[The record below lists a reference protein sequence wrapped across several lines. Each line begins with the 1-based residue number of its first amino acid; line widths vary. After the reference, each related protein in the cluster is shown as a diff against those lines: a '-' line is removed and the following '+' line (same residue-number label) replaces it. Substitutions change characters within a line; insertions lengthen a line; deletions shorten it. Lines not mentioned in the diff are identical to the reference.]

1 MSEYTYPQVAFHGDD
16 EVDIRPTPRYDSTTP
31 LHSAS
36 TPLNTVNLPLI
47 GATTPL
53 NSATTPKRAESRSS
67 RRCDEGGFE
76 LPRPRLSARNGSY
89 HHSSSTQPTNQNN
102 RGLKKAMDTSVTRVI
117 IRLRVGMGSDV
128 VGQGQ

>member
-31 LHSAS
+31 LNSVNLPLNSAS

-47 GATTPL
+47 SATTPL
-53 NSATTPKRAESRSS
+53 NSATTPKRAESRGS

-102 RGLKKAMDTSVTRVI
+102 RGLKKAMDTSCGWAWEVMW
-117 IRLRVGMGSDV
+117 VGL
-128 VGQGQ
+128 GQ